1 MADQRLDAFAQTFS
15 NISFGKNWASYSD
28 IQKGKNYTDVLEAL
42 KSDAFV
48 CGPEGVQNG
57 SSDPVMELE
66 GLYGN
71 EMELFVSPL
80 GQRLTLYVSDGNRYE
95 KGYTMDTYPATE
107 DWVKDA
113 NRLMEQAD
121 IDCRIY
127 GFSRE
132 DGETC
137 YSLLSSEQAE
147 LIQAQ
152 MEHNPDLAEG
162 LSFRAFAP
170 ETSSEQLPSLGDAL
184 QELGEEQGQVL

>member
-1 MADQRLDAFAQTFS
+1 MMLLSVAR
-15 NISFGKNWASYSD
+15 
-28 IQKGKNYTDVLEAL
+28 KGFKKT
-42 KSDAFV
+42 
-48 CGPEGVQNG
+48 

-66 GLYGN
+66 GLYGT

-80 GQRLTLYVSDGNRYE
+80 DQRLTLYVSDGDRYE
-95 KGYTMDTYPATE
+95 KGHNMDSYPATE

-113 NRLMEQAD
+113 NRLMEQTGLD
-121 IDCRIY
+121 RRIY

-152 MEHNPDLAEG
+152 MEHNPDLAGG
-162 LSFRAFAP
+162 LTFRAFVP
-170 ETSSEQLPSLGDAL
+170 ETTAEQLPNLGDAL
-184 QELGEEQGQVL
+184 QELGEEQGPIL